1 MEISLDS
8 LHELLVGVHVA
19 AGTVGLVL
27 AWPALF
33 APKRRGF
40 HTLIG
45 RIYAVAMV
53 ALCLTTFGLFVMA
66 PTELIGLGVLG
77 VLTFGWVTG
86 GVWMARRKPQLRFG
100 NWYTWHLNLM
110 SSSVIAAVTAF
121 AVQMTDGHLAA
132 WLLPS
137 IIGSPLISYR
147 TAIAQGARLPWPGRP
162 RQVGPVGRAPT
173 S

>member
-8 LHELLVGVHVA
+8 LHGMLIGVHIA
-19 AGTVGLVL
+19 AGTIGLVL

-33 APKRRGF
+33 VPKRRGV
-40 HTLIG
+40 HTMIG
-45 RIYAVAMV
+45 RVYAVAMV
-53 ALCLTTFGLFVMA
+53 MLCLTTFALFAMNPA
-66 PTELIGLGVLG
+66 ELAGLGILG

-86 GVWMARRKPQLRFG
+86 GVWMACRKPRLRYG

-132 WLLPS
+132 WLLPT

-147 TAIAQGARLPWPGRP
+147 TAIAQGAGLPWPGRP
-162 RQVGPVGRAPT
+162 RRSALT
-173 S
+173 SS